1 MPFRPAHKHTL
12 ERTTGVFPVETSP
25 MLKLEKLGTLSGI
38 SETKASNQG
47 PFKQQTLTSGPTCLL
62 ARGQEAR
69 SSLVLG
75 CKWGREGA
83 GTPTPP
89 PSPLENVIPIPT
101 PAGIL
106 VTLAPTP
113 TSNTQSPAPVRIP
126 AGRTLSQSPYPP
138 LQNPAIS
145 YPFPSPSPL
154 GRAEWVLIL
163 TGFIVIPSDVV
174 AISVAD
180 SNFFF
185 LFQIHSGMLVA
196 TSHYT
201 VDLVAPYK
209 TAQTLILT
217 RRRHYF
223 HQWTK
228 SEFFW
233 ASLLL
238 TNGFSKFAIESQ
250 DGTRSRMSQRSSHL
264 KSRTIHEFVKA

>member
-1 MPFRPAHKHTL
+1 MGR
-12 ERTTGVFPVETSP
+12 R
-25 MLKLEKLGTLSGI
+25 KLDEGFGGGEGCSSALPDVNGG
-38 SETKASNQG
+38 G
-47 PFKQQTLTSGPTCLL
+47 
-62 ARGQEAR
+62 RGQVR
-69 SSLVLG
+69 L
-75 CKWGREGA
+75 
-83 GTPTPP
+83 TPP

-154 GRAEWVLIL
+154 GRGRVGPHFNRRRRFKLFFSFSNSLW
-163 TGFIVIPSDVV
+163 DV
-174 AISVAD
+174 
-180 SNFFF
+180 
-185 LFQIHSGMLVA
+185 SGNESL
-196 TSHYT
+196 YRGPG
-201 VDLVAPYK
+201 APYK